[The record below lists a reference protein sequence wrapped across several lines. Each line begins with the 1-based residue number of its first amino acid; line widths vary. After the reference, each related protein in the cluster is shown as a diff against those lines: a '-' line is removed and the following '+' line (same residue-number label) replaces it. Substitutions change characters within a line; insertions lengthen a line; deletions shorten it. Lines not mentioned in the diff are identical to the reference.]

1 MQMTM
6 TPSRC
11 TSQSVGQLPPPP
23 PPLPPPVPHGKS
35 KQHPGVASP
44 PHIAILSLIGC
55 NAQASFEEGYIND
68 SDPSVLR
75 FLIASRQEVTST
87 QLRDDLLS
95 MLVAGHE
102 TTASVLTWTLH
113 LLAQHPQKMAKVNLF
128 SLTI

>member
-1 MQMTM
+1 MNV
-6 TPSRC
+6 C
-11 TSQSVGQLPPPP
+11 
-23 PPLPPPVPHGKS
+23 
-35 KQHPGVASP
+35 
-44 PHIAILSLIGC
+44 
-55 NAQASFEEGYIND
+55 AQASFEEGYIND

-113 LLAQHPQKMAKVNLF
+113 LLALHPQKMAKVTPRIWDLHVF
-128 SLTI
+128 PRKGF

>member
-1 MQMTM
+1 M
-6 TPSRC
+6 
-11 TSQSVGQLPPPP
+11 
-23 PPLPPPVPHGKS
+23 
-35 KQHPGVASP
+35 
-44 PHIAILSLIGC
+44 
-55 NAQASFEEGYIND
+55 NE

-113 LLAQHPQKMAKVNLF
+113 LLALHPQTLAPGGRGRPPAPTPSHGLR
-128 SLTI
+128 